1 MNTQEYLNLH
11 KIELLKKLN
20 NEVSPRNPEFADFL
34 YHNLDKM
41 DSVEQY
47 TLLRKII
54 TPRQTHH
61 MLLEY
66 EFWERKIEP
75 KPMELDELISQIK
88 LLIHRYQWKTGGY
101 NLGSQTWDKHTCGSS
116 KLCQVKDGEVW
127 LTNTVPIK
135 LMNSETVYL
144 KRLIDIINSLSTTFT
159 ASLETQK
166 YYRDGAYML
175 IIVIK
180 KTELE
185 D

>member
-1 MNTQEYLNLH
+1 MNLQEYLNLH
-11 KIELLKKLN
+11 KIDLLKKLN

-54 TPRQTHH
+54 TPRQVHH

-75 KPMELDELISQIK
+75 KTMDLNELMEEIK

-101 NLGSQTWDKHTCGSS
+101 NLGSPVWDKHVCGTSN
-116 KLCQVKDGEVW
+116 LCQVKDGEVW

-135 LMNSETVYL
+135 LLGSETVYL
-144 KRLIDIINSLSTTFT
+144 KRLVNIINSLTNTFT

-166 YYRDGAYML
+166 YYRDGAYMV

-180 KTELE
+180 KK
-185 D
+185 